1 MTSLGQISSIFQSI
15 QGEGLY
21 VGERQVFVRFTGC
34 NLSCEYCDT
43 QGIDPKLQTL
53 NPKQIQSQKLKTD
66 FSQPLDV
73 ESVVKAV
80 EAFLTNPKLF
90 HSVSITGGEPLLQ
103 VDFLKELL
111 PKLKLKKYLETN
123 GTLPDHLAEI
133 VDLVDI
139 VAMDIKLPSA
149 TGCASY
155 FKEHEKFLETAL
167 FKNVFVKAVVTKNTL
182 PKEIDEMCALIERV
196 ESSVPLVLQPATP
209 QRGAKFNPAPEQLLS
224 FQAIAKKRLEKV
236 LVIPQTHRLTGLE

>member
-1 MTSLGQISSIFQSI
+1 MTALRHISGIFQSI
-15 QGEGLY
+15 QGEGIY
-21 VGERQVFVRFTGC
+21 VGERQIFVRFTGC

-43 QGIDPKLQTL
+43 QEINPKLQTL
-53 NPKQIQSQKLKTD
+53 NPKQIQNSKFKTD
-66 FSQPLDV
+66 FSGPLDAD
-73 ESVVKAV
+73 SVVKAV
-80 EAFLTNPKLF
+80 DVFLTNPKLF

-111 PKLKLKKYLETN
+111 PKLTLKKYLETN

-133 VDLVDI
+133 VELVDF

-167 FKNVFVKAVVTKNTL
+167 FKNVFVKAVVTKDTL
-182 PKEIDEMCALIERV
+182 PKEIDDMCSLIERV
-196 ESSVPLVLQPATP
+196 ESSIPLVLQPATP
-209 QRGAKFNPAPEQLLS
+209 QRGAKINPAPEQLLS
-224 FQAIAKKRLEKV
+224 FQAIAKKKLAKV
-236 LVIPQTHRLTGLE
+236 LVIPQTHKLTGMD

>member
-21 VGERQVFVRFTGC
+21 VGERQIFIRFIGC

-43 QGIDPKLQTL
+43 VEKND
-53 NPKQIQSQKLKTD
+53 NPFTPD
-66 FSQPLDV
+66 D
-73 ESVVKAV
+73 VVKEV
-80 EAFLTNPKLF
+80 DKILTNPKLF

-123 GTLPDHLAEI
+123 GTLPDHLSEI

-167 FKNVFVKAVVTKNTL
+167 FKNVFVKAVVTKDTL